1 MAGKLF
7 VISGPAGAGKGTLLG
22 RAVERLDNA
31 WVSIS
36 ATTRAPRGTEQDGV
50 EYFFLTKEQF
60 EEKIVQG
67 GFVEHA
73 FVHGNYYGTPIQP
86 IKEHVAAGDAVFLE
100 IDVQG
105 AFQVQDKIEGCK
117 LIFIAPPSMEIL
129 EQRLRARATDS
140 EDSIKLRLANAAGE
154 LAQAER
160 YDRVIINDDL
170 EKATN
175 ELVEVIQSYVGH
187 NATNTI

>member
-1 MAGKLF
+1 MTGKLF

-22 RAVERLDNA
+22 RAIARIDNA

-36 ATTRAPRGTEQDGV
+36 ATTRAPRGTEVDGI
-50 EYFFLTKEQF
+50 EYFFLTKDQF
-60 EEKIVQG
+60 EQRIEQD
-67 GFVEHA
+67 GFVEYA
-73 FVHGNYYGTPIQP
+73 YVHGNYYGTPLAP

-105 AFQVQDKIEGCK
+105 AFQVRDKVEGCK

-129 EQRLRARATDS
+129 EQRLRDRATDS
-140 EDSIKLRLANAAGE
+140 EDSIRLRLANAAGE
-154 LAQAER
+154 LAQADS

-175 ELVEVIQSYVGH
+175 ELVEVIKYYVGH
-187 NATNTI
+187 

>member
-60 EEKIVQG
+60 EEKIAQG

-160 YDRVIINDDL
+160 YDHVIINDDL

-187 NATNTI
+187 NATNII

>member
-22 RAVERLDNA
+22 RAIARLDNA

-36 ATTRAPRGTEQDGV
+36 ATTRAPRGTEVDGV
-50 EYFFLTKEQF
+50 EYFFLSKEQF
-60 EEKIVQG
+60 EERIAQD

-73 FVHGNYYGTPIQP
+73 FVHGNYYGTPLQP
-86 IKEHVAAGDAVFLE
+86 IQEHVVQGYAVFLE

-105 AFQVQDKIEGCK
+105 AFQVRDKVPGCK
-117 LIFIAPPSMEIL
+117 LIFIAPPSMEVL
-129 EQRLRARATDS
+129 EQRLRDRATDS

-154 LAQAER
+154 LAQADN

-187 NATNTI
+187 

>member
-36 ATTRAPRGTEQDGV
+36 ATTRAPRGSEQDGV

-60 EEKIVQG
+60 EEKIAQG

-86 IKEHVAAGDAVFLE
+86 IKEHIAAGDAVFLE

>member
-1 MAGKLF
+1 MSGALF

-22 RAVERLDNA
+22 RAIERLDNA

-36 ATTRAPRGTEQDGV
+36 ATTRAPRGTEADGV
-50 EYFFLTKEQF
+50 EYFFLTTEEF
-60 EEKIVQG
+60 ERCIEAD
-67 GFVEHA
+67 GFIEYAH
-73 FVHGNYYGTPIQP
+73 VHGNYYGTPLDP
-86 IKEHVAAGDAVFLE
+86 IKEHVASGDAVFLE

-105 AFQVQDKIEGCK
+105 AFQVRDKIPDAK

-129 EQRLRARATDS
+129 EERLRGRATDS
-140 EDSIKLRLANAAGE
+140 EDSIRLRMQNAAGE
-154 LAQAER
+154 LAQADK
-160 YDRVIINDDL
+160 YDHVIVNDEL

-187 NATNTI
+187 

>member
-22 RAVERLDNA
+22 RAVSRLDNA

-50 EYFFLTKEQF
+50 EYFFLTKDQF
-60 EEKIVQG
+60 EEKIAQG

-73 FVHGNYYGTPIQP
+73 FVHGNYYGTPIAP
-86 IKEHVAAGDAVFLE
+86 IKEHVEAGDAVFLE

-105 AFQVQDKIEGCK
+105 AFQVQDKIEDCK
-117 LIFIAPPSMEIL
+117 LIFITPPSMEIL

-154 LAQAER
+154 LAQAQR
-160 YDRVIINDDL
+160 YDRIIVNDDL

-187 NATNTI
+187 NATNSI

>member
-60 EEKIVQG
+60 EEKIAQG

-86 IKEHVAAGDAVFLE
+86 IKEHIAAGDAVFLE

>member
-60 EEKIVQG
+60 EEKIAQG